1 MEQNVNEH
9 ALLIYCNWLI
19 NKLIQEHEMLE
30 SERNTLNE
38 YENSCWEI
46 NFECENASNDV
57 I

>member
-9 ALLIYCNWLI
+9 ALLIYCNWLK